1 MLCKPDSP
9 EFPNSLR
16 LLLHFWIDNEDLDVA
31 DDDKLPE
38 REKENESEEDKDEK
52 EKESEADKRERKK
65 GSLEQKKNNSFY
77 FVSTVNTHQHFQSI
91 QKAQNYTKFIVSTL
105 CKKPPF

>member
-1 MLCKPDSP
+1 MLGKPDSP

-38 REKENESEEDKDEK
+38 KENGSEEDKDVK
-52 EKESEADKRERKK
+52 EKESEPNKRERKK
-65 GSLEQKKNNSFY
+65 GSLEQKNNSFY
-77 FVSTVNTHQHFQSI
+77 FVSTVNVLSYSPDPPTLFVCINPCGQSKRPRII
-91 QKAQNYTKFIVSTL
+91 QN
-105 CKKPPF
+105 